1 MDEATNVFEIRPAV
15 RKATPALIALWGE
28 SGTGKTYS
36 ALHLARGLVGPKGK
50 IGLIDTE
57 NRRAE
62 FYSQLVG
69 GWDHL
74 DLQPPFTP
82 ARYTA
87 AMRAF
92 EDRGDYGC
100 IIVDSMSHVWVG
112 EDGVLE
118 MAERRGGNGI
128 NKWAAPKMAY
138 QRMLNTLLRAPV
150 HVIFC
155 LRAKEKIV
163 QEGTGKDAKIYSAGM
178 VPIMEKTFIHEM
190 TVAVRLCKG
199 THAPETML
207 DVKTTE
213 DLAGAIAVG
222 RAIGIETGQQIAAWV
237 AGGEVIDHAAEK
249 ARKIARDM
257 ATLGTDRYKA
267 HWEMLSRADK
277 LALKPIQEELK
288 ALAAT
293 ADAEAR
299 EERPTDNDEDPF
311 GSPKS
316 VQAAE

>member
-1 MDEATNVFEIRPAV
+1 MDEQATIFEIRPAI

-28 SGTGKTYS
+28 SNTGKTYS
-36 ALHLARGLVGPKGK
+36 ALHLARGLVGPTGK

-62 FYSQLVG
+62 FYSGLVG

-74 DLQPPFTP
+74 DFQPPFTP
-82 ARYTA
+82 DRYTA

-92 EDRGDYGC
+92 EEKDYGC

-112 EDGVLE
+112 ESGVLE
-118 MAERRGGNGI
+118 MAEKRGGNGI

-163 QEGTGKDAKIYSAGM
+163 QEGTGRDAKIYSAGM
-178 VPIMEKTFIHEM
+178 VPIMEKTFIYEM
-190 TVAVRLCKG
+190 TVAAMLQKG
-199 THAPETML
+199 THLPVDVKAPE
-207 DVKTTE
+207 
-213 DLAGAIAVG
+213 DLIPAIPPT
-222 RAIGIETGQQIAAWV
+222 RTIGIETGQMIAEWV
-237 AGGEVIDHAAEK
+237 AGGVVVDHAAEK

-257 ATLGTDRYKA
+257 ATLGTERYKA
-267 HWEMLSRADK
+267 FFTGLTGAEKMM
-277 LALKPIQEELK
+277 LKPIHEELK
-288 ALAAT
+288 ALAVT

-299 EERPTDNDEDPF
+299 EERPASNEDDPF
-311 GSPKS
+311 GSPR
-316 VQAAE
+316 AA